1 MKDLVLKQHGFTLM
15 ELIAVMV
22 IIGLIGAMAV
32 SRFVDL
38 DSSATAKAV
47 DAAIS
52 ELNGRESLIWADIKF
67 LVSGYDAL
75 TGDADVWAQ
84 MKNDATKSFPD
95 LGEAFKWTSGPDETG
110 GALSFR
116 GNSGVLLRRRTS
128 EKSKPARW
136 TRWTGP

>member
-22 IIGLIGAMAV
+22 IIGIIGAMAI

-38 DSSATAKAV
+38 DTSATAKAF

-52 ELNGRESLIWADIKF
+52 ELNGRESLIWADVKF
-67 LVSGYDAL
+67 SISGYDPV
-75 TGDADVWAQ
+75 TGDAAVWAQ

-95 LGEAFKWTSGPDETG
+95 LGEAFRFRWTSGPDQTG
-110 GALSFR
+110 GALSLR
-116 GNSGVLLRRRTS
+116 GNPAVPMTREPS
-128 EKSKPARW
+128 EMSKPARW
-136 TRWTGP
+136 TR